1 MGSLGAWGA
10 PRGQGERDRPLG
22 HPREKAR
29 EAPCPLQG
37 CWEVF
42 LEGKEAR
49 AGLVRKGQA
58 TPPPP
63 ADVGRPRR
71 PWLVAGVLQAARFLP
86 LPGKSPAQRSL
97 SRTRTELV
105 SRLAAPGGGA
115 GDRKKPRGQEG
126 SRPAGDAREGL
137 PRGPLAGP
145 GTASPSSAGALLV
158 VAHSLHLSSLSL
170 QTKGPPRPPQSF
182 YLPPIFPR

>member
-58 TPPPP
+58 TPRPQRGETP
-63 ADVGRPRR
+63 AALAGGRGA
-71 PWLVAGVLQAARFLP
+71 AGW

-97 SRTRTELV
+97 SRTGTELV
-105 SRLAAPGGGA
+105 SRLAAPGGRA

-158 VAHSLHLSSLSL
+158 LAHSLHLSSLSL